1 MNRILER
8 MSDQAA
14 LIIFLTYFTLGMP
27 AGVKSVVRST
37 AFEGD
42 ARGPSMQ
49 SVVEVLKERGIIVE
63 AMKIQVPHFLI

>member
-1 MNRILER
+1 
-8 MSDQAA
+8 
-14 LIIFLTYFTLGMP
+14 MP

-63 AMKIQVPHFLI
+63 SMKMQVAQFFLMFLCVKSTDC

>member
-1 MNRILER
+1 
-8 MSDQAA
+8 
-14 LIIFLTYFTLGMP
+14 MP

-63 AMKIQVPHFLI
+63 SMKMQVAQFFIICFYA

>member
-1 MNRILER
+1 
-8 MSDQAA
+8 
-14 LIIFLTYFTLGMP
+14 MP